1 MGRRVPDVR
10 PLRLRARVRSTAPVS
25 ARSIE
30 LPNPITHAR
39 AMSPLDH
46 SGLTVSVAAMHVGL
60 LVVFTA
66 VVGIF
71 ADSWLALV
79 VGREIAAHGLP
90 SHDALTA
97 ATLGRRWVDQQWLGE
112 LALFELHRLA
122 GGRLAVVLA
131 SLTAVPAVAGAL
143 LLGRRRTSDG
153 AVAAA
158 GLLVLVPFL
167 TQASQVRTQ
176 SLVYPLFVLLLWL
189 LARPQTRWTRLA
201 AICVLALW
209 ANLHGSVLVAA
220 AVTSVRW
227 LPEARAARLRTA
239 FLLVAT
245 WLATLASPY
254 ALGLPSYYHSTILNP
269 AFAAVINEWRPL
281 TLTAG
286 LLPEWL
292 LLGAV
297 VWAIARSRRKIW
309 SFEPGVLLVLAALTL
324 HSVRTVTFLAL
335 AAAAFLPQFL
345 ERKPR
350 VARPSSRLGQWV
362 PAAAIAVAAL
372 LIVAGVT
379 YPTPSPFDP
388 GAAAVTARLTGS
400 GKAFAPLELGDWLLW
415 HEPGLRGRVSV
426 DARAELLT
434 PDELR
439 RYAALWGEADA
450 WRSAVAGYRTIILS
464 RSAEA
469 AFVRRLLAQPRRFR
483 VAYRDPK
490 LVVFVRRPGR

>member
-1 MGRRVPDVR
+1 MGRALPDVR
-10 PLRLRARVRSTAPVS
+10 PLRRRAEVRSTAPVS

-30 LPNPITHAR
+30 LPNPISRAR
-39 AMSPLDH
+39 ARSLLDR
-46 SGLTVSVAAMHVGL
+46 SRLTVSVVAMHVGL

-79 VGREIAAHGLP
+79 VGREIVAHGLP
-90 SHDALTA
+90 THDALTA

-112 LALFELHRLA
+112 LVLFEVQRVA
-122 GGRLAVVLA
+122 GGQLAVVLT
-131 SLTAVPAVAGAL
+131 SLTAVPAIAGAL
-143 LLGRRRTSDG
+143 LLGRRRASDG

-167 TQASQVRTQ
+167 MQASQVRTQ
-176 SLVYPLFVLLLWL
+176 SLAYPLFVILLWL

-201 AICVLALW
+201 AVSVLALW
-209 ANLHGSVLVAA
+209 ANLHGSVLVGA

-227 LPEARAARLRTA
+227 LPEARTARLRTP
-239 FLLVAT
+239 LLLAAT

-254 ALGLPSYYHSTILNP
+254 ALGLPSYYRSTILNP

-281 TLTAG
+281 TLTGG

-297 VWAIARSRRKIW
+297 VWAVARSRRKVW
-309 SFEPGVLLVLAALTL
+309 SFEPGVLLMLAVLTL

-335 AAAAFLPQFL
+335 AAAAFLPPFL
-345 ERKPR
+345 ERKPQ
-350 VARPSSRLGQWV
+350 AAHSSPRLGPWV
-362 PAAAIAVAAL
+362 PVAAIAFAAL

-379 YPTPSPFDP
+379 YPTPSQFQPR
-388 GAAAVTARLTGS
+388 AAAVTARLTGS

-426 DARAELLT
+426 DARAELLS

-439 RYAALWGEADA
+439 RYAALWGEPNA

-464 RSAEA
+464 RNEEA
-469 AFVRRLLAQPRRFR
+469 SLVRRLLAQPRRFR

-490 LVVFVRRPGR
+490 LVVFVRQPSR